1 MVVAGIEPATSS
13 LWTEALNTRLL
24 LLRASD
30 QTVEDHTAWSPCRAL
45 WNQWFFFWAKIGPK
59 SPQFEDFF
67 SEVAIFKQYDPAEG
81 RQNIAGF

>member
-13 LWTEALNTRLL
+13 LWTEA
-24 LLRASD
+24 SD
-30 QTVEDHTAWSPCRAL
+30 QTVAELTARSACRAL

-67 SEVAIFKQYDPAEG
+67 FLKSPYLNNTYLLTI
-81 RQNIAGF
+81 

>member
-30 QTVEDHTAWSPCRAL
+30 QTVEELTARFPCRAL
-45 WNQWFFFWAKIGPK
+45 WSQWFFFWAKIGPK
-59 SPQFEDFF
+59 SPQFEGFF
-67 SEVAIFKQYDPAEG
+67 FLKSPYLNNTTLQKVTKT
-81 RQNIAGF
+81 